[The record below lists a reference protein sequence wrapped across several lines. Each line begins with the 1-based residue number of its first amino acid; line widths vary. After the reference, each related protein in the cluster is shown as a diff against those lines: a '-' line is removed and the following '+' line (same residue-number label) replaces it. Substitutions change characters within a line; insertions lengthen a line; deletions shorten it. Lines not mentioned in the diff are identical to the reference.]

1 MEVTSRGGLSKVRSI
16 YSLCYLLGRNLWIK
30 MIPFCSF
37 SGLKATRPLPL
48 LSIIEHSFDQYEQML
63 GSISKLGSEDCIP
76 NLYYITQMFIAS
88 STLIPTM

>member
-1 MEVTSRGGLSKVRSI
+1 MEVTSRGGLSKVRLI

-37 SGLKATRPLPL
+37 SGLKA
-48 LSIIEHSFDQYEQML
+48 IIEHSFDQYEQML

-88 STLIPTM
+88 TTLIPTM